1 VKLKPKETVLG
12 VGNGTYSIDL
22 EGYELLL
29 LSMFTS
35 GSKPVNLV
43 NTNKLLPLTNAL
55 KFLMYLPALP
65 ML

>member
-1 VKLKPKETVLG
+1 VKLRPKEIVLG
-12 VGNGTYSIDL
+12 VGKGTYSIDL

-43 NTNKLLPLTNAL
+43 ITNKLLPLTKAL
-55 KFLMYLPALP
+55 MFLMYLPAFPIL
-65 ML
+65 